1 MLSQFFAWGGWFLV
15 ALLNGL
21 ALFLLCRAF
30 VPLRESRG
38 RKLLLLLTLTGSSGM
53 VIWVGDNNL
62 LFTLPVFLFF
72 FWFCTQGDPVG
83 RLAVSLIFFCLMM
96 SVCALLDTYLMELA
110 QYDLMTRLLR
120 PLIFWGLYLLFRARL
135 PQDPVRLPRRL
146 WELVLGLSC
155 LPLGALVAVVL
166 LTRQKHD
173 FPSVYALAM
182 QQGLVVLPFVLLT
195 TLVLL
200 AALLVLADHE
210 RLARTAR
217 LASLREVYYEGLQR
231 EQTQVR
237 TLRHDL
243 RNHLTVLTGLLEQGD
258 TAQAAAYLDRLTGS
272 PALGGSV
279 RFCDNETANVVLS
292 AKAEAMARADLT
304 ADFQI
309 FLPKSLPLDD
319 LDLCALLG
327 NALDNAIESTREAPE
342 KTIRVRCRADKGL
355 FMLQVENPLSGKE
368 NADLSTTKSDRKA
381 HGFGLP
387 GMREI
392 ALRHGGSLEAGP
404 RNGWFEL
411 VICFP
416 L

>member
-1 MLSQFFAWGGWFLV
+1 MGALFFAWGGWLLV

-30 VPLRESRG
+30 VPLRAGRSRSV
-38 RKLLLLLTLTGSSGM
+38 LLLLTFAGASGM

-62 LFTLPVFLFF
+62 LFTLPVFLVL
-72 FWFCTQGDPVG
+72 FWVCTQGDPVG
-83 RLAVSLIFFCLMM
+83 RLAVALTFFCLMM
-96 SVCALLDTYLMELA
+96 AVCALLDTYLMQVP

-120 PLIFWGLYLLFRARL
+120 PVIFWGVYLLFRARL
-135 PQDPVRLPRRL
+135 PAEPVRLPRRL
-146 WELVLGLSC
+146 WDLVLGLAC

-166 LTRQKHD
+166 LTRQKYTVS
-173 FPSVYALAM
+173 SVYTLAM

-195 TLVLL
+195 SLVLL
-200 AALLVLADHE
+200 AAMLVLADHE
-210 RLARTAR
+210 RLAQAAR
-217 LASLREVYYEGLQR
+217 LASLREVYYAGLQR

-243 RNHLTVLTGLLEQGD
+243 RNHLTVLTGLLDQGD
-258 TAQAAAYLDRLTGS
+258 TAQAAAYLDQLTGS

-279 RFCDNETANVVLS
+279 RFCENETANVVLS
-292 AKAEAMARADLT
+292 AKAEAMAEAHLT

-309 FLPKSLPLDD
+309 SLPQALPLDD
-319 LDLCALLG
+319 VDLCALLG
-327 NALDNAIESTREAPE
+327 NALDNAIEATCQTRE
-342 KTIRVRCRADKGL
+342 KTVRVRCRADKGL
-355 FMLQVENPLSGKE
+355 FMLQVENPLTGKE
-368 NADLSTTKSDRKA
+368 KADFSTTKSDRSA
-381 HGFGLP
+381 HGFGLA

-392 ALRHGGSLEAGP
+392 ALRHGGSLEA
-404 RNGWFEL
+404 RAENGRFEL